1 MADQKDPKDD
11 NKDEMVVVNEE
22 LEALNAVKAD
32 SATFMLKTVELRQA
46 VFENHRVKGVVK
58 VLNELGLSQL
68 EPKTANDV
76 VLSYMVKNGDIS
88 KETYDKFWELVEP
101 YNKQY
106 FDSYKPYRDI
116 RNEAFAGLEKVQ
128 TFSEISSIEEKFM
141 SKIITVMN
149 DEHVV
154 IEKFIETCNNACPYC
169 SQTLMKSELVG
180 TLKPKPN
187 TTDSDE
193 PKPSTTDSD
202 EPKPS
207 TTDSDLKNE

>member
-88 KETYDKFWELVEP
+88 KEIYDKFWELVEP

-116 RNEAFAGLEKVQ
+116 RNEAFAGLEKAQ
-128 TFSEISSIEEKFM
+128 TFNEISSIEEKFM

-169 SQTLMKSELVG
+169 NQTLMKPELVG
-180 TLKPKPN
+180 TLKPRLDEPKPN
-187 TTDSDE
+187 TIDSDE
-193 PKPSTTDSD
+193 PKTN
-202 EPKPS
+202 